1 MKIALIAAMARNRV
15 IGNNNSLPW
24 HLPEDLQAFKRITL
38 GKPVIMGRKT
48 FDSIGR
54 PLPGRVN
61 IVLSRQQG
69 WQPEG
74 VFVVAD
80 LDQAIARARALAD
93 PACEEIMV
101 IGGEQIYRQAL
112 PFAQRLYLTQVDI
125 EVAGD
130 ARFPDLDE
138 RHWRQVSAVKGFSEK
153 TQISFEMVVLD
164 RVAC

>member
-24 HLPEDLQAFKRITL
+24 HLPEDLQGFKRITL
-38 GKPVIMGRKT
+38 GKPLIMGRKT

-54 PLPGRVN
+54 PLPGRIN

-69 WQPEG
+69 WQREG
-74 VFVVAD
+74 VLVVAD
-80 LDQAIARARALAD
+80 LDQAIARARELAD

-101 IGGEQIYRQAL
+101 IGGEQVYRQAL
-112 PFAQRLYLTQVDI
+112 PLAHRLYLTLVDI
-125 EVAGD
+125 EMAGD
-130 ARFPDLDE
+130 AWFPDLDV

-164 RVAC
+164 RVAH